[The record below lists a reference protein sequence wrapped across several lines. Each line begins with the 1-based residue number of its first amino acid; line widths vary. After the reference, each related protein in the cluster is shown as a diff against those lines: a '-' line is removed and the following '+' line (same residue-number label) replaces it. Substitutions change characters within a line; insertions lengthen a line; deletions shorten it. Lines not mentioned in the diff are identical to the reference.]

1 MTDARTLNPREEGRL
16 LLRSFA
22 KGLPQVIDAQEAI
35 LSMKVGGSRN
45 WRQME
50 WIGFYPEYW
59 FETNLAVELS
69 AQTGPKFG
77 NTTFDIQRNHVWDL
91 KAHATGKSSWAPL
104 NDIQAVKECISH
116 HGGVGFLV
124 LSGPCTYDEDG
135 SFKVWHENLNG
146 GRSEYSITIEKRG
159 AKSRRRKTSF
169 QPDHLIAFRFE
180 SFEELSQARRE
191 GWLKGFQEGMRNSND
206 SARRAKIMVDVD
218 EIAPWAV
225 IEDIRR

>member
-1 MTDARTLNPREEGRL
+1 MIDAGSSNARDEGRL

-22 KGLPQVIDAQEAI
+22 QGLPDVINARDAI
-35 LSMKVGGSRN
+35 LSMKEGGSRN

-59 FETNLAVELS
+59 FESNLADELG

-91 KAHATGKSSWAPL
+91 KAHATGNSSWAPL
-104 NDIQAVKECISH
+104 NDIQAVEECITR

-146 GRSEYSITIEKRG
+146 GRSEYSISIEKRG

-169 QPDHLIAFRFE
+169 QPDHLIAFRFD
-180 SFEELSQARRE
+180 SFEELSKARME

-206 SARRAKIMVDVD
+206 SARRAKIMVNVD
-218 EIAPWAV
+218 DIAAWAL
-225 IEDIRR
+225 IEEIRR